1 MEALLQGKSFE
12 AEIDEKI
19 VFDQLN
25 GSPNAVWSLLLAT
38 GYLKVLNLRRVG
50 ERKRKVYT
58 LALTNMEVASMFED
72 MVKGWFE
79 GNTEIYYNEFIN
91 AMLHDNVRKMNTFM
105 NKVELNTFSSFDSGR
120 KPSEQAE
127 PE

>member
-12 AEIDEKI
+12 AGIDEKI

-25 GSPNAVWSLLLAT
+25 GSPNAVWSLLPAT

-72 MVKGWFE
+72 MVMDR
-79 GNTEIYYNEFIN
+79 II
-91 AMLHDNVRKMNTFM
+91 
-105 NKVELNTFSSFDSGR
+105 
-120 KPSEQAE
+120 AE
-127 PE
+127 